1 MTTTITGDSKEM
13 CMNRKKCEAK
23 TRAGGSCRQVAGWA
37 TNHVGEGRCKLH
49 GGASSGP
56 PNGNKN
62 AVTTGAYEE
71 LSFDRLPD
79 TERELYGRIDPSPR
93 AQAEQEIR
101 LLTIREC
108 RMLARIQ
115 DLLASREELSTVE
128 TTTETGRRARGE
140 VDVLTVRSEATLER
154 VQRVEEALTRIQ
166 QCKARIIE
174 ILRRIEVA
182 VEPQDLTGTAL
193 SGLVEAIERSGAHH
207 DGKA

>member
-1 MTTTITGDSKEM
+1 MTTSITGDSKEM
-13 CMNRKKCEAK
+13 RMNRKECEAK

-37 TNHVGEGRCKLH
+37 TNHIGEGRCKLH

-71 LSFDRLPD
+71 ISFDALPD
-79 TERELYGRIDPSPR
+79 IERELYGRIDPSPR
-93 AQAEQEIR
+93 VQAEQEIR

-166 QCKARIIE
+166 QRKAYFVE
-174 ILRRIEVA
+174 ILRRIEAA

-193 SGLVEAIERSGAHH
+193 SGLVEAIERSDAHH
-207 DGKA
+207 DGET